1 MGRESEYFSLS
12 SVLVPAPCLYAGR
25 DSLFSLSAPVLRDFA
40 CMDVPVPP
48 PTERAPFLFAAKRFF
63 VSPPDAPAEVS
74 AAKRLPEEFWSCF
87 LLFTLS
93 NFLLKE
99 LFVLS

>member
-1 MGRESEYFSLS
+1 
-12 SVLVPAPCLYAGR
+12 
-25 DSLFSLSAPVLRDFA
+25 
-40 CMDVPVPP
+40 MDVPVPP